1 MNDFSSKCEILAELW
16 LNYRGDT
23 DFEDFVEYND
33 IGLPLAYAIS
43 AGLAKAEP
51 QGELYVNETWDLF
64 VEALGLDSE
73 TVWES
78 LDEMLDNFEEK
89 NEEE

>member
-1 MNDFSSKCEILAELW
+1 MNDFSSKCEILGDLW
-16 LNYRGDT
+16 INYRED
-23 DFEDFVEYND
+23 EDFQDFMQYND

-64 VEALGLDSE
+64 VDALGLDFNTE
-73 TVWES
+73 YES
-78 LDEMLDNFEEK
+78 LDQMLDSAME
-89 NEEE
+89 NEEEE